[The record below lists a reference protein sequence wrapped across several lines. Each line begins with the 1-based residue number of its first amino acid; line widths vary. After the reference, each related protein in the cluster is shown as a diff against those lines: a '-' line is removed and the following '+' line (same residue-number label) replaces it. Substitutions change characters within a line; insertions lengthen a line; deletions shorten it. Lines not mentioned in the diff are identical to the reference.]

1 MKITGDEFA
10 QCQAGGMNAREL
22 CEGQFDGGL
31 TIRQEFARTA
41 MQAMMPLYWAT
52 DGEWSMEEVAEG
64 AVQMADALIAEL
76 NKPKAI

>member
-1 MKITGDEFA
+1 MKPMLPNNPA
-10 QCQAGGMNAREL
+10 RPCHVQCNQT
-22 CEGQFDGGL
+22 GL

-52 DGEWSMEEVAEG
+52 DGAWTMEGVAEG

-76 NKPKAI
+76 NKPNP